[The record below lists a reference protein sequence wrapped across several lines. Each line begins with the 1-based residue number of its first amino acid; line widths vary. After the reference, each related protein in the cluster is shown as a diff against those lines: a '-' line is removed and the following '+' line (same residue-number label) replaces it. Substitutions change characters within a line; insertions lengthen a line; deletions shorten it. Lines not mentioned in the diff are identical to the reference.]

1 MSVDPTRIPQHTD
14 ARPGPH
20 APAVVVPVHAKPSA
34 QGPRPDE
41 RALLGDSERD
51 ALARRVQHAVNGF
64 VDDPRR
70 AVEEA
75 AGAMEEAAEHLTK
88 ALNEQRHRLRTA
100 WDGDGGATGP
110 AGTAGTGSPADT
122 AGTTGAGSPAGT
134 VDTEQLRVTLRT
146 YRDLTD
152 RLLRL

>member
-20 APAVVVPVHAKPSA
+20 APVVVPVHAKPTA

-41 RALLGDSERD
+41 RTLLDDSERD

-75 AGAMEEAAEHLTK
+75 AGAMEEAAEHLTR
-88 ALNEQRHRLRTA
+88 ALTEQRNRLRTT
-100 WDGDGGATGP
+100 WDGDGDGGATGP
-110 AGTAGTGSPADT
+110 AGAAGM